1 MSKQQALFIDLPE
14 NLAIADRHKQACADR
29 DVARYLRDAFE
40 DEIIEIQDL
49 MEYDGMT
56 LYDAIA
62 YCIKYP
68 RHEDGW

>member
-1 MSKQQALFIDLPE
+1 MSQEQTLFTELPE

-49 MEYDGMT
+49 MEYYGMT
-56 LYDAIA
+56 LYEAIA
-62 YCIKYP
+62 YCMKYP
-68 RHEDGW
+68 RHEDCW